1 METLILTGL
10 SRSQTAFRMRTRE
23 GTMRRLLI
31 ASVAATAATPP
42 AIAMA
47 QMQISR
53 MDDPPRKADYLEI
66 VESGIFTANVD
77 VLF

>member
-1 METLILTGL
+1 
-10 SRSQTAFRMRTRE
+10 
-23 GTMRRLLI
+23 MRRLLI
-31 ASVAATAATPP
+31 ASVAAAAATPP

-47 QMQISR
+47 QMQVSR

-66 VESGIFTANVD
+66 GGSGIFTENVD